1 MHAIDVILL
10 PDLLYRQIVRHAQ
23 VAAPMEAV
31 GMVGGHA
38 NGRAVV
44 VIELPNLAGPF
55 EFFADPFAQY
65 RAERRLAEAG
75 LTLLAIYHSH
85 PGGGLQLSSADVHF
99 ARRWPCAHIVVVPD
113 ATGQGRDGLRAYR
126 VTLSYSPKVLA
137 TFQNADLLVFMP
149 KSNEIKPE
157 ELLNTNLDGSD
168 ESHAPLDVPIR
179 HEVK

>member
-85 PGGGLQLSSADVHF
+85 PGGGLQLSPADVHF

-126 VTLSYSPKVLA
+126 VTL
-137 TFQNADLLVFMP
+137 
-149 KSNEIKPE
+149 
-157 ELLNTNLDGSD
+157 DGSD
-168 ESHAPLDVPIR
+168 ESHEPVDVPIR
-179 HEVK
+179 HEVKRAGKDRKRFTIFLHDYYW